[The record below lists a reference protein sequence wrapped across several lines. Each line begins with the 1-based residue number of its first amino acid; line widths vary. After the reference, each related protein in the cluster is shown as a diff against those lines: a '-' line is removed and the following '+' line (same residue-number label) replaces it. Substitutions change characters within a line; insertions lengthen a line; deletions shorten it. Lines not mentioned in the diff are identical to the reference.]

1 MNYRTISTKG
11 AYSNWAQGLKET
23 HNIVNE
29 EKLQWMSTML
39 EINQRV
45 VNEENGVFVNES
57 MEAGGYGMQGPAQ
70 SGRMGDVAWPA
81 VGTSHGDIMG
91 NSFKKGSGDMPNHQL
106 AYAMNV
112 AAYTVGLDIV
122 PVIPMEVPSMMFG
135 YMDHIYS
142 ANLDMNQEDQGE
154 SAIYIKLTGALAG
167 YFETGYYSTLKN
179 GDKVFL
185 GKIPETLT
193 NALPTVNNAL
203 YGTYLGKDRV
213 SAEPIILF
221 EGKVDAT
228 PNGLTNASR
237 SYTLSVATDAVPS
250 TLLKQNAGAGMFWAL
265 IKGTAGSTSVEVI
278 TAGNALAAKDNYV
291 SSING
296 AVSGDLV
303 SAIDQFIPEFAKPS
317 AEYNGNENYT
327 ATRKVGELG
336 TQNIVSLRLFS
347 TSVEAG
353 TIEVIGEITREQKRD
368 LAAYGQDGLGQL
380 YKAAQNE
387 LTQLMNKDI
396 LRTAFRLG
404 VTSAVKMKAAQGA
417 DLNLFIGD
425 PATSANKPL
434 SAFGIAEYRDIF
446 GIDRMNEFPAIK
458 NAESNSSAENVVTR
472 ATRIA
477 GRIQAASNMISIV
490 GRHGSADFVVINHQV
505 ASALQNVS
513 GYIVNPFEN
522 TITRNDATLH
532 TIGTVQGKLTVYVDP
547 NMDFTDT
554 RILVGRKG
562 NGEDPGLKMFIYTLG
577 DTTQTVS
584 EKAMSDKILVSNRY
598 ALVPCGFHPEVHYFT
613 FAVNSDYGL
622 F

>member
-1 MNYRTISTKG
+1 MIYKTISAAK
-11 AYSNWAQGLKET
+11 AYQGWAEGIKET
-23 HNIVNE
+23 TGITNE
-29 EKLQWMSTML
+29 SKLEWMSTML
-39 EINQRV
+39 EINQRI
-45 VNEENGVFVNES
+45 VNEEAGLVNEH
-57 MEAGGYGMQGPAQ
+57 YGLQGPEQ
-70 SGRMGDVAWPA
+70 SGRMGDVVWPG
-81 VGTSHGDIMG
+81 VGRNHGDIMG
-91 NSFKKGSGDMPNHQL
+91 NGYTKGSGDMPNHQL

-142 ANLDMNQEDQGE
+142 ANLDLNQEEQGD
-154 SAIYIKLTGALAG
+154 SDIYIKLVGDLAG
-167 YFETGYYSTLKN
+167 YFETGNYSTLVK

-185 GKIPETLT
+185 ATIPDNLNSVLT
-193 NALPTVNNAL
+193 TVTDTL

-213 SAEPIILF
+213 SGEPIVLF
-221 EGKVDAT
+221 EGKVTAT
-228 PNGLTNASR
+228 AAGTADASR
-237 SYTLSVATDAVPS
+237 SFTLGTATDAVPN
-250 TLLKQNAGAGMFWAL
+250 TLLRKPAGAGQKWAL
-265 IKGTAGSTSVEVI
+265 VKGTAGGSSVEVI
-278 TAGNALAAKDNYV
+278 TAADELVATDNFISGTNGVAK
-291 SSING
+291 
-296 AVSGDLV
+296 GDLV
-303 SAIDQFIPEFAKPS
+303 SAIDQFIPEFSKPS

-353 TIEVIGEITREQKRD
+353 TIEVLGEITREQKRD

-387 LTQLMNKDI
+387 LTQLMNADI

-425 PATSANKPL
+425 PATAQTKAL
-434 SAFGIAEYRDIF
+434 SAFGLSEFSDIH
-446 GIDRMNEFPAIK
+446 GINRMGEFPAVK
-458 NAESNSSAENVVTR
+458 NAESNSSAENIVTR
-472 ATRIA
+472 STRIA

-505 ASALQNVS
+505 ASALQHVA

-532 TIGTVQGKLTVYVDP
+532 SIGTIQGKLQVYVDP
-547 NMDFTDT
+547 NMGWTDT

-562 NGEDPGLKMFIYTLG
+562 TDTDPGLKMFIYTLG

-584 EKAMSDKILVSNRY
+584 EKAMSEKILVSNRY

-622 F
+622 V